1 MTAKL
6 DNDGVIHDRIDL
18 MAKVAWGG
26 SDFLNAYEILV

>member
-6 DNDGVIHDRIDL
+6 DNDGVFHDRIDL
-18 MAKVAWGG
+18 MATAVWVG